1 MRTLTYSRFVLTAA
15 VFCTSAAVGC
25 SDSGPKL
32 PTTVPIQGQVTIDGK
47 PLTKALIAFSP
58 VDPGPSSNGRVEN
71 GEVVDLWTNGQKEG
85 VIVGN
90 HKVTIYDDDVES
102 GSIDLVPNRYGQI
115 DNGFEISVS
124 EEGPNEFTFE
134 LKSRK

>member
-1 MRTLTYSRFVLTAA
+1 MRTSIFNAA
-15 VFCTSAAVGC
+15 LLAPVGLCVAVAIGC

-32 PTTVPIQGQVTIDGK
+32 PPTVPIHAQVTIEGK
-47 PLTKALIAFSP
+47 PLSKALIAFSP

-85 VIVGN
+85 VIVGE
-90 HKVTIYDDDVES
+90 HKVTIYDDDIES

-115 DNGFEISVS
+115 DKGFDISVS
-124 EEGPNEFTFE
+124 EEGPNEFTFD
-134 LKSRK
+134 LKRK